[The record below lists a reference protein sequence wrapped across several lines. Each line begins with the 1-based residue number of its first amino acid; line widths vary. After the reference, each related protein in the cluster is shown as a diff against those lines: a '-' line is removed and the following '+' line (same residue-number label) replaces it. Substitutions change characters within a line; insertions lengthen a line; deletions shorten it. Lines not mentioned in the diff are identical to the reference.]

1 MPAILAPEGMWRAR
15 VEELARDLGRLEA
28 LLDSNLVTQHLG
40 LGGKFGQWLGPL
52 EARLRRL
59 ERSAAGGVT
68 PQLWADLAALSR
80 EHRAVSEAQLGFL
93 GGVTIGRS
101 GLDGGMCRR
110 AQEWLGGYCTRLG
123 LDARP
128 GVISGRG
135 PLVESATGIVRL
147 PFADWELWTLPLL
160 GRAVGLLAAA
170 PGSPYHAAL
179 NDFAGAIGDGEWEAR
194 LPGVAP
200 ARRREYVD
208 SLFAD
213 MFATAVV
220 GPVYGLALF
229 ALELDYA
236 NPEALDLRDSDQI
249 EGRDSAERYLP
260 PSADRAAA
268 VLAVLRAMNGP
279 GSGSQQ
285 PYSSAIRMLE
295 GMWRAAL
302 GASGRRDPLDA
313 VTQSHGGWH
322 EALYGDAIEPLAFVE
337 LPNTRAAWQRSSQ
350 WLQALRTGSP
360 PEGLAVETTALLG
373 AIWRLRLEQPEQA
386 ANALDVANALLC
398 GKAVRVPLGSPGGAA
413 PAESVIAQ
421 ARLARLLER
430 WRRIQQ
436 ILSGAPEDGLRAAIA
451 GRFYRLLSEQEYALE
466 PWLAASRAVKLRTG
480 IWGKMADLA
489 VGARPLQREAL
500 EFLGGCLIREQGLDR
515 EPATVAA
522 STREGAGICG
532 LADLLLRD
540 YARRTGIDWNAR
552 TVLGADPFLETDTEV
567 IRLRFPS
574 WSLWDL
580 PLLAHEF
587 GHLAARATP
596 AFVEYQREQAG
607 SSGMEQR
614 FRHMD
619 EFFADVFAT
628 YTLGPAFAFD
638 VVLLQFQP
646 AEAYLARGGHP
657 SHQERARVI
666 LQTLAEMNRK
676 GAGAFGGA
684 LQQLERAWGGAV
696 AACGTVA
703 ADAPAF
709 EKQLTQSLSWGRK
722 IHGFIDKFYRL
733 GAAYTPQ
740 DWSRDRQAAGR
751 MLRLPVPALA
761 ELAAVGGVKAQE
773 VSLGGILNALWYAR
787 ASEPA
792 PGVDLMAVAHELGRR
807 FQEAG
812 AETAAAGNRGK

>member
-15 VEELARDLGRLEA
+15 VEELARDLGRLAA
-28 LLDSNLVTQHLG
+28 LLDSDLVTQHLG
-40 LGGKFGQWLGPL
+40 LGGKFGQLLGPL

-59 ERSAAGGVT
+59 ERSAAGVVT

-93 GGVTIGRS
+93 GGVTIGRG

-123 LDARP
+123 LDVRP
-128 GVISGRG
+128 GAISGRG
-135 PLVESATGIVRL
+135 PLVEAATGIVRL

-160 GRAVGLLAAA
+160 GRALGLFAAA

-179 NDFAGAIGDGEWEAR
+179 DDFAGAIADADWEAR

-200 ARRREYVD
+200 TRRREYVD

-213 MFATAVV
+213 MFAAAVV

-229 ALELDYA
+229 TLELDYA
-236 NPEALDLRDSDQI
+236 NPDELDLRDSDQI
-249 EGRDSAERYLP
+249 EGRETAERYLP
-260 PSADRAAA
+260 SAAHRAAA

-279 GSGSQQ
+279 GSGS
-285 PYSSAIRMLE
+285 PYGSAIRTLE

-302 GASGRRDPLDA
+302 GSSGRRDLLDA

-350 WLQALRTGSP
+350 WLQALRTGSG
-360 PEGLAVETTALLG
+360 PEGLAVETTPLLG

-386 ANALDVANALLC
+386 ANALDVANSLLC
-398 GKAVRVPLGSPGGAA
+398 GKPVRVPLGSPGGA
-413 PAESVIAQ
+413 PPLENTIAQ

-436 ILSGAPEDGLRAAIA
+436 ILSDAPEDGLRAAIA

-466 PWLAASRAVKLRTG
+466 PWLAAARAVKLRAG
-480 IWGKMADLA
+480 IWGKMTDLA
-489 VGARPLQREAL
+489 ASARPLQREAL

-515 EPATVAA
+515 EPAAVAA
-522 STREGAGICG
+522 ATREGAGICG
-532 LADLLLRD
+532 LADLMLRD
-540 YARRTGIDWNAR
+540 YARRTGINWNAR
-552 TVLGADPFLETDTEV
+552 TVLGSDPFLETDTEV

-596 AFVEYQREQAG
+596 AFVEYQREQTG

-614 FRHMD
+614 GRHMD

-628 YTLGPAFAFD
+628 YTLGPAFACD

-646 AEAYLARGGHP
+646 AEAYLARGAHP

-666 LQTLAEMNRK
+666 LQTLTEMNRK

-696 AACGTVA
+696 AACGA
-703 ADAPAF
+703 QPADAPAF
-709 EKQLTQSLSWGRK
+709 EKQLAQSLSWGRK

-733 GAAYTPQ
+733 GAAYTPR

-751 MLRLPVPALA
+751 MLRLPIPALP
-761 ELAAVGGVKAQE
+761 
-773 VSLGGILNALWYAR
+773 N
-787 ASEPA
+787 
-792 PGVDLMAVAHELGRR
+792 
-807 FQEAG
+807 
-812 AETAAAGNRGK
+812 